1 MVIKDSFTFKQGFC
15 ELSLL
20 IDIRPFRAIRYSKKA
35 GHIVDLVTQPYDK
48 IDSSLQQTYY
58 EKSFYNYC
66 RLILPLESNKYASA
80 QERILDWLKKGILLK
95 DEEPSMFVSRQEFQ
109 LDGKKFT
116 RIGLIAALRL
126 YQYSENT
133 VFPHEVTYKEP
144 KTDRINM
151 LESVQKD
158 LEPVFFVYSDP
169 EKLTIKFFSKIM
181 NNMPI
186 IDFKDSIGIKHTLW
200 KISDPKYI
208 ELIKNTLK
216 EKILVIADGHH
227 RYESALTYRDIK
239 QKKGTWTKD
248 SAFNFHMSYLVPV
261 EEEGLI
267 VLPTHRALKEF
278 SLTPARLNKLKEYFD
293 LQLIDPTAKSL
304 EAFLKANSQ
313 KHVFCVYDGK
323 KAYGLLLKNP
333 KEVSK
338 LINADCPPEECLLD
352 VTILR
357 DIVFKQV
364 LGIGK
369 MKMHKDILYVES
381 TIDALEKVNNGDAK
395 LAFLVNP
402 VDPKVVWRIAQKKL
416 RLPEK
421 STDFYPK
428 PCSGLMMMDIS
439 SDEKL

>member
-1 MVIKDSFTFKQGFC
+1 M
-15 ELSLL
+15 L

-95 DEEPSMFVSRQEFQ
+95 DEKPSMFVSRQEFQ
-109 LDGKKFT
+109 IDGKKFT

-169 EKLTIKFFSKIM
+169 EKITIEFFSKIIKTSS
-181 NNMPI
+181 I
-186 IDFKDSIGIKHTLW
+186 INYKDSLGITHTLW
-200 KISDPKYI
+200 KISNSQDLEFI
-208 ELIKNTLK
+208 TTALRD
-216 EKILVIADGHH
+216 KILVIADGHH

-239 QKKGTWTKD
+239 QKNVTWEKD

-267 VLPTHRALKEF
+267 VLPTHRALREF
-278 SLTPARLNKLKEYFD
+278 TLTPARLKKLNEYFVI
-293 LQLIDPTAKSL
+293 QPIDPIVESL
-304 EAFLKANSQ
+304 DLFLKTNSIRRA
-313 KHVFCVYDGK
+313 FCVYK
-323 KAYGLLLKNP
+323 Y
-333 KEVSK
+333 
-338 LINADCPPEECLLD
+338 
-352 VTILR
+352 
-357 DIVFKQV
+357 
-364 LGIGK
+364 
-369 MKMHKDILYVES
+369 M
-381 TIDALEKVNNGDAK
+381 
-395 LAFLVNP
+395 
-402 VDPKVVWRIAQKKL
+402 
-416 RLPEK
+416 
-421 STDFYPK
+421 
-428 PCSGLMMMDIS
+428 
-439 SDEKL
+439 

>member
-1 MVIKDSFTFKQGFC
+1 MLV
-15 ELSLL
+15 
-20 IDIRPFRAIRYSKKA
+20 DIRPFRAIRYSKKA
-35 GHIVDLVTQPYDK
+35 GSIVDLVTQPYDK
-48 IDSSLQQTYY
+48 IDPSLQHTYY

-66 RLILPLESNKYASA
+66 RLILPLENNKYASA

-95 DEEPSMFVSRQEFQ
+95 DEEPAIFVYRQEFQ
-109 LDGKKFT
+109 LDGKKFA

-126 YQYSENT
+126 YPYSENT
-133 VFPHEVTYKEP
+133 VFPHEVTYNEP

-169 EKLTIKFFSKIM
+169 EKITIKFFSKIIDTL
-181 NNMPI
+181 PI
-186 IDFKDSIGIKHTLW
+186 IDFKDSIGITHALW
-200 KISDPKYI
+200 KISDPQYI
-208 ELIKNTLK
+208 ELIKNALK
-216 EKILVIADGHH
+216 DKILVIADGHH
-227 RYESALTYRDIK
+227 RYESALTYRDVQ
-239 QKKGTWTKD
+239 QKKGAWTKD

-267 VLPTHRALKEF
+267 VLPTHRVLKEF
-278 SLTPARLNKLKEYFD
+278 NLTLARLNKLKEYFD
-293 LQLIDPTAKSL
+293 VQPIDPITKSL
-304 EAFLKANSQ
+304 EAFLKANSH
-313 KHVFCVYDGK
+313 KHTFCVYDGK
-323 KAYGLLLKNP
+323 RAYGLLLKNAM
-333 KEVSK
+333 EVSQM
-338 LINADCPPEECLLD
+338 INADCPTEECLLD
-352 VTILR
+352 VAILR

-381 TIDALEKVNNGDAK
+381 TIDALNKVDKGDAK

-402 VDPKVVWRIAQKKL
+402 VDPKVVWKIAQKKL

-428 PCSGLMMMDIS
+428 PCSGLTMMDIS
-439 SDEKL
+439 NDEKL